1 MILRASVGTLCKLGM
16 HAGSKLE
23 LSTAYLMLDGRCQF
37 NCLYCTHALSSQ
49 SDQRF
54 LSRVTW
60 KEIDLCRLI
69 EPLKNS
75 DFKRICVQTVSYK
88 DYYKD
93 LCDLLA
99 LLSEANK
106 PISVSVRPT
115 DFEEVKGYF
124 DLGADRVGIAI
135 DVPTERLFTKIRGGS
150 YRKFMDLIESS
161 SKVFAGRISTHIIVG
176 LGETDFE
183 IVSTMQRMYELNVQV
198 GLFAFTPIK
207 GTKLYGMQ
215 KPTLQRYRKIQLA
228 RYFIFS
234 GRSDLIVLDED
245 WIVGFKEIP
254 HDAIKALLTSGCPD
268 CSRPYYSERP
278 GQPLYNIHSPELL
291 SNADLMRE
299 VK

>member
-60 KEIDLCRLI
+60 KEIDPDRLI
-69 EPLKNS
+69 ESLKNS

-88 DYYKD
+88 GYRKD
-93 LCDLLA
+93 LCDLMV
-99 LLSEANK
+99 LLSKINK

-115 DFEEVKGYF
+115 DFEEVKGCF

-135 DVPTERLFTKIRGGS
+135 DVPTERLFTRIRGGNF
-150 YRKFMDLIESS
+150 RKFIELIENSS
-161 SKVFAGRISTHIIVG
+161 RVFEGRISTHIIVG

-183 IVSTMQRMYELNVQV
+183 IVSTMKKMYDLNVQV
-198 GLFAFTPIK
+198 GLFAFTPIR
-207 GTKLYGMQ
+207 GTALYGIQ
-215 KPTLQRYRKIQLA
+215 KPSLQRYRKIQLA

-234 GRSDLIVLDED
+234 GRSDLIVLDGD

-254 HDAIKALLTSGCPD
+254 HDALKAFLTSGCPD
-268 CSRPYYSERP
+268 CSRPYYSEQP
-278 GQPLYNIHSPELL
+278 GQPLYNIHSAELL
-291 SNADLMRE
+291 SNVDLMRE